1 MDVSEV
7 SAFRAPSPQTPRPGS
22 AWSRVDLMAQAP
34 HSLCTLPPL
43 LSLTQHTIKWCAGLF
58 SRSPGVFYLG
68 PSTLPRP
75 PFPGFLQVPRLL
87 REATRLRAAYP
98 PPGPSLRRERGW
110 TGQAPGAARR
120 SSRTPAPIF
129 DPLGAVP
136 AGLPSG
142 RVTNTNCD
150 LWSEPGQRCGTW
162 RSPTWV
168 EEWSWPAA
176 SGGPQ

>member
-1 MDVSEV
+1 MVKGRFNGAGAVLCALLHS
-7 SAFRAPSPQTPRPGS
+7 SPSPSIPS
-22 AWSRVDLMAQAP
+22 NDARVYSHEA
-34 HSLCTLPPL
+34 
-43 LSLTQHTIKWCAGLF
+43 
-58 SRSPGVFYLG
+58 PGVFYLDS
-68 PSTLPRP
+68 STLPRP

-87 REATRLRAAYP
+87 REANLLRAAYP

-110 TGQAPGAARR
+110 TGQAPGAARH
-120 SSRTPAPIF
+120 SSRILAPIF

-136 AGLPSG
+136 AGPPNG
-142 RVTNTNCD
+142 RVTNTNCN
-150 LWSEPGQRCGTW
+150 LWSKPGRRC